1 MSHTIV
7 LVCQLVI
14 AFGIYNVW
22 LLRAN
27 KATEYRGGGAKNM
40 EDEFHVY
47 GLSTGCMKVVK
58 MFKLSF
64 ATLLLLGVLYRPL
77 ACVGAVGMGGLMLA
91 AVIMHAKVHDP
102 ITKTLPA
109 LSLLA
114 LSLVVAF
121 STSAG

>member
-1 MSHTIV
+1 MSHTLV
-7 LVCQLVI
+7 LISQLVI

-27 KATEYRGGGAKNM
+27 RATEYRGGGAQNM
-40 EDEFHVY
+40 EEEFRVY
-47 GLSTGCMKVVK
+47 GLSTRCMKVVK
-58 MFKLSF
+58 IFKLSF
-64 ATLLLLGVLYRPL
+64 ATLLLLGALYRPL

-91 AVIMHAKVHDP
+91 AVVMHAKVHDP
-102 ITKTLPA
+102 IKKTLPA

>member
-1 MSHTIV
+1 MSHTLV
-7 LVCQLVI
+7 LISQLVI

-27 KATEYRGGGAKNM
+27 SATEYRGGGAQNM
-40 EDEFHVY
+40 EEEFRVY
-47 GLSTGCMKVVK
+47 GLSTRFMKVVK
-58 MFKLSF
+58 IFKLSF

-91 AVIMHAKVHDP
+91 AVVMHAKVHDP
-102 ITKTLPA
+102 IKKTLPA